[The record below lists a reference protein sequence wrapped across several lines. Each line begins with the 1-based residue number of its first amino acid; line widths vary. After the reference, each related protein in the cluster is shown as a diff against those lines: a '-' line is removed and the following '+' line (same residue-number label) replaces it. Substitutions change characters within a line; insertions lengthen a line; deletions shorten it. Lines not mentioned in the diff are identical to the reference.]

1 MSDIFDVLL
10 VILIVSGIVFLYAAI
25 YLLLKLS
32 KTTDVIRDDVRRL
45 TDETIPLMLNLQAL
59 ADSAQE
65 SFEAVNEYKNSLST
79 SVQRIS
85 TVTSEFQRLYNI
97 IHEQLEPSVIGLAS
111 TLSGLRKGIQTFIDT
126 WRQPR

>member
-1 MSDIFDVLL
+1 MSEINDVLFD
-10 VILIVSGIVFLYAAI
+10 ILIVSGILFLYAAI

-32 KTTDVIRDDVRRL
+32 KTIDAIRNDVQKL
-45 TDETIPLMLNLQAL
+45 TDETIPLMQNLRSL
-59 ADSAQE
+59 ADSAEQSIE
-65 SFEAVNEYKNSLST
+65 TINTYKDSLTT
-79 SVQRIS
+79 SVERVS
-85 TVTSEFQRLYNI
+85 TVTKEFQRLYNI